1 MNNQKSRNIR
11 WGIRENAFQFFLL
24 VLVNGFVGGMV
35 GMERSIFP
43 EYAKQVM
50 GISSAGI
57 MLSFIVA
64 FGFSKAVANYYAG
77 RWANRW
83 GRRQLLIAGWCLAL
97 PVPILLMMAHSWW
110 IVIFAN
116 ILLGVHQGLTWSSTV
131 VMKMDL
137 VGKKNRGLAMGINEF
152 AGYLAVGVVAY
163 WTFQVAKDFGV
174 TPYPF
179 FIGLGI
185 AVVGLLLS
193 FLWVKDTTPWME
205 KEANAET
212 SVKARH
218 FFIWVS
224 FKDRNLSSIVQAG
237 WVNNLNDGMMWGLL
251 PMLLLERGV
260 DSDTSAMALATYPM
274 VWGFGQLITGKWSDV
289 ISKKG
294 LIASGMALQGAVI
307 LVMAIAELDSYA
319 VVLAALLGWGTAMV
333 YPTFLSAIGDAV
345 PARQRAETVG
355 IFRLWRDSGY
365 AFGAI
370 ISGILADLWGIPVA
384 MIFIGGLTMLSGW
397 VVQLRMKS

>member
-1 MNNQKSRNIR
+1 MNNVTSQNIR

-35 GMERSIFP
+35 GLERSIFP
-43 EYAKQVM
+43 EYASLVM
-50 GISSAGI
+50 GISSSSI
-57 MLSFIVA
+57 LLSFIVA
-64 FGFSKAVANYYAG
+64 FGFSKAIANYYAG
-77 RWANRW
+77 RWANLW
-83 GRRQLLIAGWCLAL
+83 GRRQLLIVGWFLAL
-97 PVPILLMMAHSWW
+97 PVPILLMTAHSWW
-110 IVIFAN
+110 VVIFAN

-131 VMKMDL
+131 VMKLDL
-137 VGKKNRGLAMGINEF
+137 VGSKNRGLAMGINEF

-185 AVVGLLLS
+185 AVLGLLLS
-193 FLWVKDTTPWME
+193 IIWVKDTTPWME
-205 KEANAET
+205 KEANVVS
-212 SVKARH
+212 SVKVRH

-251 PMLLLERGV
+251 PMLLLERDV

-274 VWGFGQLITGKWSDV
+274 VWGFGQLITGKWSDL

-319 VVLAALLGWGTAMV
+319 IALSALLGWGTAMV
-333 YPTFLSAIGDAV
+333 YPTSLSAIGEVVSAK
-345 PARQRAETVG
+345 QRAVTVG

-370 ISGILADLWGIPVA
+370 ISGIADSIVTGKQ
-384 MIFIGGLTMLSGW
+384 IGRAH
-397 VVQLRMKS
+397 V